1 MHSRRI
7 SILGFLILVIVMVEL
22 IRRRAILATTPATI
36 VAQAAAVLLMV
47 WARMTFGLRSFHAAA
62 DPTEGGLVTSGPYRF
77 MRHPIYAS
85 VLLFVAAATLCH
97 LSGTTILLAAAAA
110 LGVALRMHAE
120 ERLLIDRYPEY
131 ALYSARTKRII
142 PFLL

>member
-7 SILGFLILVIVMVEL
+7 SILGFLVLVFVMVEL

-36 VAQAAAVLLMV
+36 LAQVAAVLLMV
-47 WARMTFGLRSFHAAA
+47 WARMSFGLRSFHAAA
-62 DPTEGGLVTSGPYRF
+62 DPTEGGLITSGPYRYV
-77 MRHPIYAS
+77 RHPIYAS

-110 LGVALRMHAE
+110 FGVALRIHTE
-120 ERLLIDRYPEY
+120 ERLLIDRYPDY
-131 ALYSARTKRII
+131 ALYAARTRRII